1 MISIMLKNKVI
12 RRLIAV
18 LFALTVWQIA
28 AMIVNED
35 FLFPT
40 PIGVVLRLLTIW
52 QEDGFFYIIANSFLK
67 IVIGFLSG
75 LVLGLALAIL
85 AAKLPIIEDLL
96 WPFMITAKSVP
107 VASFIVLALMWL
119 TSKELSVF
127 ISFLMVLPIIY
138 TNILEGIKNSNRD
151 IDKMAEVFKMS
162 FGRKI
167 IYVWLP
173 RIKPF
178 LLSASSIAI
187 GLSWKAGIA
196 SELIGIPSSSLGEML
211 YYSKIYFNTLDLFA
225 WTLIIVALSISFEK
239 IFVALLK
246 YVFRRIEKI

>member
-1 MISIMLKNKVI
+1 MC
-12 RRLIAV
+12 
-18 LFALTVWQIA
+18 ALTVWQIA
-28 AMIVNED
+28 AIIVNEN

-40 PIGVVLRLLTIW
+40 PVGVVYRLLTIW
-52 QEDGFFYIIANSFLK
+52 QEDGFFSAITNSFLK
-67 IVIGFLSG
+67 IVVGFLSG
-75 LVLGLALAIL
+75 LIWGLVLAIL

-96 WPFMITAKSVP
+96 WPFMITVKSVP

-119 TSKELSVF
+119 TSKELSTF

-138 TNILEGIKNSNRD
+138 TNILEGIKNSDRD
-151 IDKMAEVFKMS
+151 IDKMANIFKMP

-167 IYVWLP
+167 LYVWIP

-178 LLSASSIAI
+178 LLSASSVAI

-196 SELIGIPSSSLGEML
+196 AELIGIPSSSLGEML

-225 WTLIIVALSISFEK
+225 WTLIIVTLSISFEK
-239 IFVALLK
+239 LFIALLK
-246 YVFRRIEKI
+246 YTFRRIEKI

>member
-1 MISIMLKNKVI
+1 MC
-12 RRLIAV
+12 
-18 LFALTVWQIA
+18 ALTVWQIA
-28 AMIVNED
+28 AMIVNEN

-40 PIGVVLRLLTIW
+40 PVGVVYRLLTIW
-52 QEDGFFYIIANSFLK
+52 QEDGFFSAITNSFLK
-67 IVIGFLSG
+67 IVVGFLSG
-75 LVLGLALAIL
+75 LIWGLVLAIL

-96 WPFMITAKSVP
+96 WPFMITVKSVP

-119 TSKELSVF
+119 TSKELSTF

-138 TNILEGIKNSNRD
+138 TNILEGIKNSDRD
-151 IDKMAEVFKMS
+151 IDKMANIFKMP

-167 IYVWLP
+167 LYVWIP

-178 LLSASSIAI
+178 LLSASSVAI

-196 SELIGIPSSSLGEML
+196 AELIGIPSSSLGEML

-225 WTLIIVALSISFEK
+225 WTLIIVTLSISFEK
-239 IFVALLK
+239 LFIALLK
-246 YVFRRIEKI
+246 YTFRRIEKI

>member
-52 QEDGFFYIIANSFLK
+52 QEDGFFSTIANSFLK

-75 LVLGLALAIL
+75 LILGLTLAIL

-96 WPFMITAKSVP
+96 WPFMITVKSVP

-138 TNILEGIKNSNRD
+138 TNILEGIKSSNHD
-151 IDKMAEVFKMS
+151 IDKMATVFKMP

-167 IYVWLP
+167 LYVWIP

-196 SELIGIPSSSLGEML
+196 AELIGIPSSSLGEML

-225 WTLIIVALSISFEK
+225 WTLIIVTLSISFEK

-246 YVFRRIEKI
+246 YIFRRIEKI

>member
-1 MISIMLKNKVI
+1 MLKNKFA
-12 RRLIAV
+12 RRSLAV
-18 LFALTVWQIA
+18 LLALTVWQIA
-28 AMIVNED
+28 AMIVNEE

-40 PIGVVLRLLTIW
+40 PIGVIYRLFTLLG
-52 QEDGFFYIIANSFLK
+52 EEGFFSAVSSSFLK
-67 IVIGFLSG
+67 IVLGFLSG
-75 LVLGLALAIL
+75 LVLGLALAVA

-96 WPFMITAKSVP
+96 WPFMITIKSVP

-119 TSKELSVF
+119 TSRELSSF

-151 IDKMAEVFKMS
+151 IDKMATVFKMP

-167 IYVWLP
+167 LYVWIP
-173 RIKPF
+173 RVKPF
-178 LLSASSIAI
+178 LLSASSVAI

-196 SELIGIPSSSLGEML
+196 AELIGIPSSSLGEML

-225 WTLIIVALSISFEK
+225 WTLIIVFLSITFEK
-239 IFVALLK
+239 LFTALLK
-246 YVFRRIEKI
+246 FVFRRIEKI